1 MLWRGHFL
9 DTPFMIKRI
18 GQDVY
23 DWAKRHWVIVLLIV
37 LLLLVLP
44 TFLYVLWLTFRQA
57 VAVVGKLFGDAAGQ
71 WLAEKLTAVYN
82 SIQAAPWWLF
92 ASIVLVN
99 PFAGWLLW
107 LWWLLDTLVK
117 PNPDQVKLTAGSSNT
132 SAADAAATAPTTDTN
147 LFDGISLDVTP

>member
-1 MLWRGHFL
+1 
-9 DTPFMIKRI
+9 MIKRI

-23 DWAKRHWVIVLLIV
+23 DLAKRHWVAVLLII

-44 TFLYVLWLTFRQA
+44 TFLYVLWLAFRQA
-57 VAVVGKLFGDAAGQ
+57 VAVVGKFFGVEAGQ

-107 LWWLLDTLVK
+107 LWWLLDKLVK
-117 PNPDQVKLTAGSSNT
+117 PDPDQVKSTAGSSNT
-132 SAADAAATAPTTDTN
+132 SAADAATAPTTDAN
-147 LFDGISLDVTP
+147 IFDGATNFNLSGTA